1 MVQITNHYE
10 RAIALLASQFRE
22 TASDGGKTLFQ
33 KLISV
38 FVGSF
43 QELDDVNQ
51 ELLTKRWLDT
61 AEGVQLDGIGQ
72 IVGLER
78 TGGQTDDD
86 YREALQ
92 FQIFINGSNS
102 TPEEA
107 IKVLK
112 FLTKGTNVWYHE
124 LIPAAFEMRTDG
136 TSLPSPPNI
145 LVTAM
150 NSISPAAVQYIPIG
164 VRYFDGLP
172 LGFSSDPILEDF
184 YVAVGDPTNLHPLEV
199 NDNGDI
205 DQLLINRG
213 ETFELEGIGVLAE
226 VDYVV
231 PNAGHLAEVIYFNG
245 NFPPAT

>member
-1 MVQITNHYE
+1 MVKITNHYE

-22 TASDGGKTLFQ
+22 SASDGGRTLFQ
-33 KLISV
+33 KLIGV
-38 FVGSF
+38 FVQSF

-51 ELLTKRWLDT
+51 ELLNNRWLNT

-72 IVGLER
+72 IVGLPR
-78 TGGQTDDD
+78 VPGQSDAD

-92 FQIFINGSNS
+92 FQIFINSSNG

-107 IKVLK
+107 IKVLA
-112 FLTKGTNVWYHE
+112 FLTKGTDVWYHE
-124 LIPAAFEMRTDG
+124 LIPAAFEMRTNG
-136 TSLPSPPNI
+136 TTLPTPPNL

-150 NSISPAAVQYIPIG
+150 NSISPAAVQYVPIG

-184 YVAVGDPTNLHPLEV
+184 YVAVGDPTNIHPFEV
-199 NDNGDI
+199 NNSGTDA
-205 DQLLINRG
+205 QLQINRG
-213 ETFELEGIGVLAE
+213 ETFQTVGVGVLAE

-231 PNAGHLAEVIYFNG
+231 ADAGHLAEVIYFKG
-245 NFPPAT
+245 NFPPAL

>member
-1 MVQITNHYE
+1 MVKITNHYE

-22 TASDGGKTLFQ
+22 TASDGGRTLFQ
-33 KLISV
+33 KLIGV
-38 FVGSF
+38 FVQSF

-51 ELLTKRWLDT
+51 QLLTGRWLDT

-72 IVGLER
+72 IVGLAR
-78 TGGQTDDD
+78 TPDQSDTD

-92 FQIFINGSNS
+92 FQIFINGSNA

-107 IKVLK
+107 ILVLK

-136 TSLPSPPNI
+136 TSLPSPPNL
-145 LVTAM
+145 LVTAI
-150 NSISPAAVQYIPIG
+150 NSISPAAVQYVPIG
-164 VRYFDGLP
+164 VRYFTGLP

-184 YVAVGDPTNLHPLEV
+184 YVAVGDPSNLHPLNV
-199 NDNGDI
+199 YDGTNT

-213 ETFELEGIGVLAE
+213 ETFQLEGIGVLAE
-226 VDYVV
+226 YDYTV

-245 NFPPAT
+245 NLPPAS